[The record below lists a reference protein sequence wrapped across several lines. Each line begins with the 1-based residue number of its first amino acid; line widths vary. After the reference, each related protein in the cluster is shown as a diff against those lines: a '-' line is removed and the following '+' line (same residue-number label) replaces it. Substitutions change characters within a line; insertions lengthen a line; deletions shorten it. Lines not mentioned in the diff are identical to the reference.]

1 MSWSFPL
8 AQVKG
13 IKIQIHATFVLVLIW
28 AALEWGVTRGLGP
41 TGALYGIV
49 FTSLLFVCVTLHELA
64 HSLVAIHYGVRVRD
78 ITLLPIGGLAR
89 LEGELKRPAH
99 EFWVAISGPASNSAR
114 EAWASSFSSVLPGKN
129 ICLNSAKIKSAMII
143 ASSVSAACLM
153 PIPVV

>member
-49 FTSLLFVCVTLHELA
+49 FTSIIFLCVVLHELA
-64 HSLVAIHYGVRVRD
+64 HSLVATFYGVRVRE
-78 ITLLPIGGLAR
+78 IELSPIGGLAKMDSMP
-89 LEGELKRPAH
+89 EKPYQ
-99 EFWVAISGPASNSAR
+99 EFVMALSGPLVN
-114 EAWASSFSSVLPGKN
+114 L
-129 ICLNSAKIKSAMII
+129 II
-143 ASSVSAACLM
+143 AVPLGGVVLLLIGSTRSRASVTSS
-153 PIPVV
+153 I